1 MIPTP
6 NAATTAIITKT
17 VTSAGT
23 TAVRATIAAIRRVT
37 RTAAVITGTEKEGA
51 IWFGQGIRFGLYG

>member
-37 RTAAVITGTEKEGA
+37 RTAAVITGNEKTGGHKFSA
-51 IWFGQGIRFGLYG
+51 GS